1 MKRRK
6 TVIGEYTGTGG
17 TNRVPVTI
25 KVETGGKNETLSL
38 CTNTGAG
45 ISVSLE
51 ELRKVLEMAG
61 VRGK

>member
-25 KVETGGKNETLSL
+25 KVETGGK
-38 CTNTGAG
+38 
-45 ISVSLE
+45 
-51 ELRKVLEMAG
+51 R
-61 VRGK
+61 

>member
-6 TVIGEYTGTGG
+6 TVIGEYTGTRG

-45 ISVSLE
+45 ISVPLE
-51 ELRKVLEMAG
+51 ELKEVLGKVGM
-61 VRGK
+61 K

>member
-6 TVIGEYTGTGG
+6 TVTGEYTSAGG
-17 TNRVPVTI
+17 VHKVPVTI
-25 KVETGGKNETLSL
+25 KVETGGKNGTLSL

-45 ISVSLE
+45 ISVPLT

-61 VRGK
+61 VK